1 MYFTSAY
8 PSYFFHIYEV
18 DAKTMT
24 VTMAQRDDSK
34 IGGSKGSMHLIAERE
49 LIITGTDSDF
59 ESNSHF
65 VWKVM
70 MVFPAQTLCFEVDAL
85 KIEFVVMGEGSQFMV
100 SVFEQYGSNKSS
112 WNILSLDFDPLY
124 DWKKYQILDTSEKI
138 MDSQKSLA
146 LYVNNTFFIAAIFDH
161 QISLINNDYGLRQ
174 EYFVKISNYN
184 GSILKFFYYQHK
196 FYIFVEHEEGFF
208 IMIKDDFRVAVFSAS
223 YKITNLLLHHSNGMA
238 LYLNDTNEIVKDMYL
253 NHLKNIDVV
262 FRTKFDSYYHH
273 QGSTNHYSGIKIN
286 KTVIYYDSSKGANP
300 KYLEYLLKRTRQD
313 FPPIFFDLEPI
324 QISVFPDKSVSLFTN
339 YTYTWRKDFI
349 DIDYSIKK
357 SQLGKDGSRVGRI
370 KLDKNNLG
378 NLWNDN
384 KDQSIPNITISDF
397 VDRSNSEVSFWFIS
411 KFTNMEFWKP
421 FTIFSFSCEVNGCQY
436 WPQGGRS
443 WEKCWDDYSLT
454 HNEWELI
461 SPVKTLLLWIVIVII
476 VSVFWVL
483 MLLNKLPSAFYW
495 SIINHY
501 QSFLFI
507 LIIYDPYIGYLQTML
522 TNFLIAFVLAYL
534 LIVFPPSLIIAIFFY
549 PEKTTENQIFVIY
562 IICLLVWVCTFY
574 VSCVII
580 FFSRIKADLLP
591 MIFKHNISLF
601 VIASIISPIVVKII
615 LLGVW
620 LLMTCYNTF
629 IWIKKVAQISVN
641 GDSEEITVNKS
652 EFRHLRYNSWALL
665 HNVFF
670 MVKRICQGIAFLIFY
685 FSPNSI
691 IYFNPLT
698 PFNFIAMLIIE
709 LIWILYLYKV
719 YPYKRVSLNR
729 IEILNSLLL
738 LPTFSIKFYY
748 SINLLG
754 DNVENYLNYIM
765 PPYAYFLAA
774 LHFIVIKTCYKKK
787 NGELIRREMFFN
799 KTRIKRSRSLTI
811 LLSE

>member
-18 DAKTMT
+18 DVKTMT

-34 IGGSKGSMHLIAERE
+34 IGGSKGSMQLIADRE

-65 VWKVM
+65 VWRVM
-70 MVFPAQTLCFEVDAL
+70 MVFPAQTICFEVNAL
-85 KIEFVVMGEGSQFMV
+85 KMEFVVMGQGSQFMV
-100 SVFEQYGSNKSS
+100 SVFEQIDSKKSS
-112 WNILSLDFDPLY
+112 WNILSLDFDPLFE
-124 DWKKYQILDTSEKI
+124 WKKYYFLDTAEKI

-146 LYVNNTFFIAAIFDH
+146 LYVNNTFFIAGIVDY
-161 QISLINNDYGLRQ
+161 QISLFKYYVPFAREYLRSKS
-174 EYFVKISNYN
+174 YYN
-184 GSILKFFYYQHK
+184 GSILNFFYYQNK
-196 FYIFVEHEEGFF
+196 FYLVVEYEKGFH
-208 IMIKDDFRVAVFSAS
+208 IMIREDYRRVAVFSAS
-223 YKITNLLLHHSNGMA
+223 HKITNLLLHHSNGIA
-238 LYLNDTNEIVKDMYL
+238 LCLNNTNEIAKDMYL
-253 NHLKNIDVV
+253 NHLKNINVV
-262 FRTKFDSYYHH
+262 FRTKFDSYY
-273 QGSTNHYSGIKIN
+273 SCDYYNVYNGITMN
-286 KTVIYYDSSKGANP
+286 KTVIYYDSSIGANP
-300 KYLEYLLKRTRQD
+300 KYLEYSLKRTRQD

-324 QISVFPDKSVSLFTN
+324 RILVYPDKSVSLLAN

-349 DIDYSIKK
+349 NIDYSIKR

-370 KLDKNNLG
+370 KLDKSNLG

-384 KDQSIPNITISDF
+384 KDQSVPNITISDF
-397 VDRSNSEVSFWFIS
+397 VDRLDFGVSFWFIS

-421 FTIFSFSCEVNGCQY
+421 ITIHYFPCDDDGCQY
-436 WPQGGRS
+436 WPQNPRF
-443 WEKCWDDYSLT
+443 WEKCWNDYSLT
-454 HNEWELI
+454 HNECELL
-461 SPVKTLLLWIVIVII
+461 SPVKTLLLWIVIVIT
-476 VSVFWVL
+476 VSVVWVL

-507 LIIYDPYIGYLQTML
+507 LIIYYPEFGYLQTML

-534 LIVFPPSLIIAIFFY
+534 LIIFPPSLIIAIFFY
-549 PEKTTENQIFVIY
+549 PEKTTENQILVMY
-562 IICLLVWVCTFY
+562 IICLIVWVYTIY
-574 VSCVII
+574 VSCVIRLL
-580 FFSRIKADLLP
+580 SGRKAKLLP

-601 VIASIISPIVVKII
+601 AITSIISPIVVWVV
-615 LLGVW
+615 LLVVW
-620 LLMTCYNTF
+620 LLMTCYNAF
-629 IWIKKVAQISVN
+629 IWVKKVAQISVN
-641 GDSEEITVNKS
+641 GDNEGITANKS
-652 EFRHLRYNSWALL
+652 EFRYLRYNSWALL

-670 MVKRICQGIAFLIFY
+670 MVKRICHGIVFAIFY
-685 FSPNSI
+685 
-691 IYFNPLT
+691 PLG
-698 PFNFIAMLIIE
+698 FIAMLIIE

-719 YPYKRVSLNR
+719 YPYKSVSLNR

-738 LPTFSIKFYY
+738 LPTFSIGLLY
-748 SINLLG
+748 SSNLLQ

-765 PPYAYFLAA
+765 PPYAYLLAG

>member
-34 IGGSKGSMHLIAERE
+34 IGDSKGSMHLIAERE

-65 VWKVM
+65 VWRVM
-70 MVFPAQTLCFEVDAL
+70 MVFPSQTLCFEMDAL
-85 KIEFVVMGEGSQFMV
+85 KMEFVVVGQGSQFMV
-100 SVFEQYGSNKSS
+100 SVFEQIDSEKSS
-112 WNILSLDFDPLY
+112 LNVLSLDFDPLFE
-124 DWKKYQILDTSEKI
+124 WKKYYFFNTTEKI
-138 MDSQKSLA
+138 MGYQKSIA
-146 LYVNNTFFIAAIFDH
+146 LYVNNTFFIAGIVDY
-161 QISLINNDYGLRQ
+161 QISLIKYSVDFKKEFFETKSY
-174 EYFVKISNYN
+174 YN
-184 GSILKFFYYQHK
+184 CSLLKFLYSQHK
-196 FYIFVEHEEGFF
+196 FYLFFEHEKGFN
-208 IMIKDDFRVAVFSAS
+208 IMIKEDYRVAVFSAS
-223 YKITNLLLHHSNGMA
+223 YKIINLLLHHSNGMA
-238 LYLNDTNEIVKDMYL
+238 LSLNDTNEIAKDMYL
-253 NHLKNIDVV
+253 NHIKNINVV
-262 FRTKFDSYYHH
+262 FRTKFDSYY
-273 QGSTNHYSGIKIN
+273 SVPYNNFYYEIKIN
-286 KTVIYYDSSKGANP
+286 KTVIYYDSSIGAIP
-300 KYLEYLLKRTRQD
+300 KYLEYSLKRTRQD

-324 QISVFPDKSVSLFTN
+324 QILVFPDKSVSLLTN

-370 KLDKNNLG
+370 KLDQSNLG
-378 NLWNDN
+378 NFWDDN
-384 KDQSIPNITISDF
+384 KDQSVPNITISDF
-397 VDRSNSEVSFWFIS
+397 VDRSNHGVSFWFIS

-421 FTIFSFSCEVNGCQY
+421 ITIYYFDCEVDGCQY
-436 WPQGGRS
+436 WPQGRGA
-443 WEKCWDDYSLT
+443 WAKCWNDYSLT
-454 HNEWELI
+454 HYECELI
-461 SPVKTLLLWIVIVII
+461 SPVKTLLLWIVIEIT

-507 LIIYDPYIGYLQTML
+507 LIIYYSYIGYPQTML
-522 TNFLIAFVLAYL
+522 TNFLFAFVLSYL
-534 LIVFPPSLIIAIFFY
+534 LIIFPPSLIIAIFFY
-549 PEKTTENQIFVIY
+549 PEKTTENQIFVMY
-562 IICLLVWVCTFY
+562 IICLIVWVCTFY
-574 VSCVII
+574 VSCVIM

-615 LLGVW
+615 LLVVW
-620 LLMTCYNTF
+620 LFMTCYNAF

-641 GDSEEITVNKS
+641 GDSEEITANKS

-670 MVKRICQGIAFLIFY
+670 MVKRICQGTVLGILYPDDY
-685 FSPNSI
+685 FWALNRYS
-691 IYFNPLT
+691 
-698 PFNFIAMLIIE
+698 FIVMLIIE
-709 LIWILYLYKV
+709 FMYILYLYIV
-719 YPYKRVSLNR
+719 YPYKNVSLNR

-738 LPTFSIKFYY
+738 LPTFSIGFLY
-748 SINLLG
+748 SSELFQG
-754 DNVENYLNYIM
+754 NVENYLNYIM